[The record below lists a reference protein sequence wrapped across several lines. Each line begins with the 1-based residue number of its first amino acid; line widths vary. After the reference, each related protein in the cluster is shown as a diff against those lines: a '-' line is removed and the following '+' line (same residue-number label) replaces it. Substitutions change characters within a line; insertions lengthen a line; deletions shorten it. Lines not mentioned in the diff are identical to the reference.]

1 MRVPILVLLFTLH
14 QSCNGRSVDEPR
26 PTFVRSAIESNP
38 WDESKWEVSQKQNYK
53 SLLMTIGTEYLP
65 LRTAVEEVPFIP
77 FSSRIPLRDAVEF
90 RPLDEHSQKY
100 RVHDD
105 EEYEYHRKARQS
117 FASNPFAAYIMS
129 STEANYAKQPP
140 PYRAD
145 SPFQQLVDKQTYF
158 SIRGKVMPDASTQHE
173 HIYSEDFHIAG
184 PSDDLKASKDYKVF
198 CHMTNWA
205 FYREGDGKFAPENL
219 DASLCSLI
227 LYSFATLDP
236 QSLTMKEFDPWGDI
250 ENGMEP

>member
-1 MRVPILVLLFTLH
+1 MRVPILVLLLFALH
-14 QSCNGRSVDEPR
+14 CNGRSVDEPR

-38 WDESKWEVSQKQNYK
+38 WDETKWEVSQKQNYK
-53 SLLMTIGTEYLP
+53 SLLTSIGSEFLP
-65 LRTAVEEVPFIP
+65 LRTAVEEVPYIP

-90 RPLDEHSQKY
+90 RPLDARSQKY
-100 RVHDD
+100 RDEDD
-105 EEYEYHRKARQS
+105 YPRQARQS

-129 STEANYAKQPP
+129 STEANYANQPP

-145 SPFQQLVDKQTYF
+145 SPFQQLVDKHTYF
-158 SIRGKVMPDASTQHE
+158 SNRGKLMQASMQSE
-173 HIYSEDFHIAG
+173 HIYSGEFHISG

-205 FYREGDGKFAPENL
+205 FYREGEGKFAPENL
-219 DASLCSLI
+219 DASLCSHI

-250 ENGMEP
+250 ENGKF